1 MENALGTVLGL
12 AREAIC
18 VENALCTVPWLARE
32 AICVENTLCTVP
44 GLAREA
50 ICVENTLCTV
60 GEYKLCQTT
69 INKESSE
76 SFSLLLLPV
85 ELHSNFSS

>member
-1 MENALGTVLGL
+1 MQ
-12 AREAIC
+12 C
-18 VENALCTVPWLARE
+18 W
-32 AICVENTLCTVP
+32 

-60 GEYKLCQTT
+60 DEYKLCKTT

-85 ELHSNFSS
+85 ELYSNFRS